1 MKEEKICKCENVIS
15 KCKRNV
21 CIWSSTVFPRESPEN
36 LRKFGY
42 VRKWQIFLAVSIPPN
57 FFCCQISKHYIYAF
71 QNSEYHCLSPPTPL
85 ILNPVLHS
93 LCNVMWKPLPIAR
106 FWVINLICMKRPFF
120 DVNGFTFTDAAV
132 VTKTNLHDKLG
143 RHIFNDTLQ
152 RFIQHEKWVVG
163 CDHWVVTDPERHIN
177 FYYFPLYC

>member
-1 MKEEKICKCENVIS
+1 MYIFEVVQLSHVSPLKIYAS
-15 KCKRNV
+15 LA
-21 CIWSSTVFPRESPEN
+21 VFPREKVTDIFSCLNPPPISFAVKFLNITFMHFRIQSIIVSP
-36 LRKFGY
+36 L
-42 VRKWQIFLAVSIPPN
+42 
-57 FFCCQISKHYIYAF
+57 
-71 QNSEYHCLSPPTPL
+71 TPL

-120 DVNGFTFTDAAV
+120 YVNGFTFTDAAV
-132 VTKTNLHDKLG
+132 VAKTNLHDKLR